1 VKSRPVFIGIVAGLI
16 AVALLMLYLRR
27 VEQEASGGRK
37 VQILVALETIPRG
50 KPITEAMLG
59 TRDLPIAYVDDR
71 VVRVTE
77 KEKIV
82 GLKATSTIPIQQ
94 SLVWN
99 DVMAAK
105 DDQRALSALV
115 QPGNRATPIRVQIT
129 DVLTLVHP
137 GDFIDILCVCGDAR
151 ESTVLLQRVLV
162 LATGTDT
169 SSAVNGREGGSQRA
183 TVLTISASLQES
195 QLLAVAMEKG
205 KLSAIVR
212 NPNDQRITEAPA
224 DISPAA
230 LTDASRRLAIQSPR
244 RRATTPTGPTEL
256 KEERRR

>member
-1 VKSRPVFIGIVAGLI
+1 MKSRPIFIGLVAGLI
-16 AVALLMLYLRR
+16 AVALLIVYLRR

-37 VQILVALETIPRG
+37 VQVLVALETIPRG

-59 TRDLPIAYVDDR
+59 TRDLPMAYVDDR
-71 VVRVTE
+71 VIRVTE
-77 KEKIV
+77 KDKIV
-82 GLKATSTIPIQQ
+82 GLKATSAIPIQQ

-129 DVLTLVHP
+129 DVLALVHP

-169 SSAVNGREGGSQRA
+169 SSGTKEGTSQRA
-183 TVLTISASLQES
+183 TVLTVSASLQES

-244 RRATTPTGPTEL
+244 RKATTPTGPTEL

>member
-1 VKSRPVFIGIVAGLI
+1 MKSRPVFIGIVAGLV
-16 AVALLMLYLRR
+16 AVALLLLYLRR
-27 VEQEASGGRK
+27 VEQEASGGHK
-37 VQILVALETIPRG
+37 VQVLVANETIPRG

-59 TRDLPIAYVDDR
+59 TRDLPVAYVDDR

-77 KEKIV
+77 KDKIL
-82 GLKATSTIPIQQ
+82 GLRATTAIPIQQ

-99 DVMAAK
+99 DVIAVK

-137 GDFIDILCVCGDAR
+137 GDFIDVLCVCGEAR
-151 ESTVLLQRVLV
+151 EATVLLQRVLV

-169 SSAVNGREGGSQRA
+169 SSGTSGERAVSQRA
-183 TVLTISASLQES
+183 TVLTVSASLQES

-230 LTDASRRLAIQSPR
+230 LTDASRRAAIQSPR
-244 RRATTPTGPTEL
+244 RKTTATGPIEL

>member
-1 VKSRPVFIGIVAGLI
+1 MKSRALFIGLVSGLV
-16 AVALLMLYLRR
+16 AVALLLLYLRR

-37 VQILVALETIPRG
+37 VQVLVALETIPRG
-50 KPITEAMLG
+50 KAITETMLG
-59 TRDLPIAYVDDR
+59 TRDVPAAYVDER
-71 VVRVTE
+71 VIRAAE
-77 KEKIV
+77 KDKLV
-82 GLKATSTIPIQQ
+82 GLRATSAIPIQQ

-99 DVMAAK
+99 DVMSVK

-129 DVLTLVHP
+129 DVLSLVHP
-137 GDFIDILCVCGDAR
+137 GDFIDVLCVCGDAK

-169 SSAVNGREGGSQRA
+169 SSGTGKEGAPQRA
-183 TVLTISASLQES
+183 TVLTVSASLQES

-212 NPNDQRITEAPA
+212 NPNDQRVTDSPA
-224 DISPAA
+224 DVSAAA
-230 LTDASRRLAIQSPR
+230 LTDATRRQAIQSPR
-244 RRATTPTGPTEL
+244 RKTTTTANTPIEL